1 MVCKVIVVFIHIHIM
16 VYKVIIHIM
25 VYKVIFLKMK
35 KLNIGINLCLKIT
48 YMTSE
53 LQGH

>member
-1 MVCKVIVVFIHIHIM
+1 MVCKVIVVFIH
-16 VYKVIIHIM
+16 IHIM